1 MVKPG
6 GAGPDLDEGSP
17 AENGDGRAFVLAHLS
32 DPHVPNRLAAS
43 PTAML
48 NKRIFG
54 FMTWK
59 FRRVRLHRREVLD
72 ALSRDLALTGAD
84 HVAVTGDIVN
94 IALPKEFTAAA
105 AWLRTLGDAEHV
117 TVVPGNHDA
126 YVPVSWQHSWSAW
139 QEFMAG
145 DPGTE
150 APGPEPLFQRSRR
163 PGLGRFPLYRQR
175 GPVALIGLSTALPT
189 APGRSSGCLGP
200 EQLARLDACLRRAA
214 KAGLFRVVLLHHPP
228 HAPELARYKRLCD
241 GESFR
246 SVIAAAGAELVLHGH
261 EHRFRYQELAGPAGT
276 VPSFGVPSASM
287 LPPSD
292 EPIAPGEYHLHHIR
306 RRGDRWLIETHFRT
320 YHTGRGCFL
329 DRIRRELSLPVQP
342 ADAPA
347 ETQASTGADERA
359 SAAIR
364 QGT

>member
-1 MVKPG
+1 MGPG
-6 GAGPDLDEGSP
+6 VDEGSP
-17 AENGDGRAFVLAHLS
+17 DNEGGRAFVLAHLS
-32 DPHVPNRLAAS
+32 DPHVPHRLAAS
-43 PTAML
+43 PMAML

-54 FMTWK
+54 FLTWK
-59 FRRVRLHRREVLD
+59 FRRIRLHRREVLE

-94 IALPKEFTAAA
+94 IALPQEFTAAV
-105 AWLRTLGDAEHV
+105 AWLRTLGEPDHV

-126 YVPVSWQHSWSAW
+126 YVPVSWQRSWSAW
-139 QEFMAG
+139 QEFMASDAG
-145 DPGTE
+145 DEMAEPR
-150 APGPEPLFQRSRR
+150 APSGRSRR

-189 APGRSSGCLGP
+189 VPGRSSGCIGP

-214 KAGLFRVVLLHHPP
+214 RTGLFRVVLLHHPP
-228 HAPELARYKRLCD
+228 RAPELARYKQLCD
-241 GESFR
+241 DESFR

-261 EHRFRYQELAGPAGT
+261 EHRFRYQELTGPAGI

-292 EPIAPGEYHLHHIR
+292 EPIAAGEYHLHHIR
-306 RRGDRWLIETHFRT
+306 RRDNRWLIETHFRT

-329 DRIRRELSLPVQP
+329 ERVQRELSLPVQ
-342 ADAPA
+342 AP
-347 ETQASTGADERA
+347 GAPTEPHPSPLAGARA
-359 SAAIR
+359 SVAT
-364 QGT
+364 G